1 MRPAS
6 QNNQIFFLYS
16 QNLILFLIIII
27 GGCTHFNPENK
38 LNPSTQ
44 KKVERS
50 YFSNGN
56 LEYEAEFV
64 NGKLDGTSKVWL
76 EDGTLYS
83 VSQYSNDQPHGTWKK
98 FHPNGKLMFDV
109 YYEYGQKH
117 GNEKWFYENGSIKS
131 EQEFDYGNPISG
143 IIRWNIDG
151 TLLY

>member
-27 GGCTHFNPENK
+27 GGCTHFNTKNDP
-38 LNPSTQ
+38 NPSTQ

-109 YYEYGQKH
+109 NYEYGQKH

>member
-27 GGCTHFNPENK
+27 GGCTHFNPENDP
-38 LNPSTQ
+38 NPSTQ
-44 KKVERS
+44 KKMERS

-109 YYEYGQKH
+109 NYEYGQKH